1 MSTIS
6 MGGAGDDTLLGG
18 EGDILTGG
26 SGSDAFLMD
35 TQGTAQATIMDF
47 DAEQDTLALIYE
59 DVGDTPEIAIS
70 QTDTQGDTI
79 QILVNGIAVVTVHGG
94 SGLTPEDIVLIPQTA
109 A

>member
-1 MSTIS
+1 M
-6 MGGAGDDTLLGG
+6 
-18 EGDILTGG
+18 
-26 SGSDAFLMD
+26 
-35 TQGTAQATIMDF
+35 
-47 DAEQDTLALIYE
+47 
-59 DVGDTPEIAIS
+59 GDTPEIAIS